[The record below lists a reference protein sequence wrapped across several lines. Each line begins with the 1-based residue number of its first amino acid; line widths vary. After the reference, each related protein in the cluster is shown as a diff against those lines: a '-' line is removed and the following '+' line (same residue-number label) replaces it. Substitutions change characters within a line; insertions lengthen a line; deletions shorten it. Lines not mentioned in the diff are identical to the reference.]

1 MSKNTSQSEPLN
13 NSAGLVKVE
22 IFSPT
27 NSTSFNVH
35 WIEIDSPT
43 GFFVVGQGHIN
54 TLSLLKPSGSLM
66 YESEDNSHVSLT
78 VPGGIAII
86 QNNVVKLLLFAASS
100 TCVPENY

>member
-13 NSAGLVKVE
+13 KTVALVKVE

-43 GFFVVGQGHIN
+43 GFFVVGAGHQN
-54 TLSLLKPSGSLM
+54 TLSLLKPGGSLM
-66 YESEDNSHVSLT
+66 YESEDSNQVSLT

-86 QNNVVKLLLFAASS
+86 QNNVVKLLLFLP
-100 TCVPENY
+100 TTKPNLED